1 MTTGLAAALGWLAG
15 WYIPE
20 WALNWKRRW
29 FIALLAVS
37 LALILSVAL
46 GLVVAFFLAGE
57 GQPGFGER
65 MARAVAMAFASALI
79 ASIWS
84 AIKFLRR
91 EKAMNWISQNS
102 TETGTIPTISSGK
115 ADEKTATAAA
125 LSIGGTKFPPLNYR
139 TGLFR
144 IWVVASVLWTI
155 GCLLAALDAWSIWR
169 NAAADLAA
177 YCATLP
183 PEMPPPPDG
192 FCLDGPELDRLS
204 HLTRYSWENF
214 VEVLAALTFPLMFL
228 AAAVATWLTLR
239 WVVRGFHRGTA

>member
-37 LALILSVAL
+37 LALVLSVTL
-46 GLVVAFFLAGE
+46 GLVVAFFLAGQ

-65 MARAVAMAFASALI
+65 MARAVALAFVSALI

-84 AIKFLRR
+84 AIKSLRR
-91 EKAMNWISQNS
+91 EKAVSWGSQNS
-102 TETGTIPTISSGK
+102 TNTDTIPTASSDRAG
-115 ADEKTATAAA
+115 EKIAAAAA
-125 LSIGGTKFPPLNYR
+125 LSIGSVKFPPLNYR

-144 IWVVASVLWTI
+144 VWVVASVLWTI
-155 GCLLAALDAWSIWR
+155 GCLVAALDAWSIWR
-169 NAAADLAA
+169 NAEANLAT
-177 YCATLP
+177 YCATFLP
-183 PEMPPPPDG
+183 ELVPPADG

-204 HLTRYSWENF
+204 HLTRYSWVNF
-214 VEVLAALTFPLMFL
+214 VEVLVALTFPFVFL

-239 WVVRGFHRGTA
+239 WIVRGFRRGTA